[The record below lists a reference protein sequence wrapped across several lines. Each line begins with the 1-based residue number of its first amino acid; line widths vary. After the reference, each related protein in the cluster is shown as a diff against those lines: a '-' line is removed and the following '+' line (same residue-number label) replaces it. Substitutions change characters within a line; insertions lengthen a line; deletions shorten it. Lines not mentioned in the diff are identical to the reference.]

1 MRPKYTHMKPVYL
14 FCFLLLNIT
23 LVSCSQTEDAAVKEL
38 NDSVMNLHDELMPK
52 TEQIIQ
58 LKTSLDSLS
67 NGPDSVHVKKLIQSL
82 DKADTEMMNWM
93 HQFSVDSLSNMD
105 FKAKLTYLQVRLKKL
120 KSAETLTDSTLHAAN
135 QYKK

>member
-1 MRPKYTHMKPVYL
+1 MKS
-14 FCFLLLNIT
+14 FKIFHFLLVSIA
-23 LVSCSQTEDAAVKEL
+23 LVSCSQSEDVAVKEL

-67 NGPDSVHVKKLIQSL
+67 KGPDSVHVNKLIQSL
-82 DKADTEMMNWM
+82 DKADAEMMNWM
-93 HQFSVDSLSNMD
+93 HQFSIDSLSNME
-105 FKAKLTYLQVRLKKL
+105 FKAKLTYLQEQLKKL
-120 KSAETLTDSTLHAAN
+120 KTVETLTDSTLHAAN